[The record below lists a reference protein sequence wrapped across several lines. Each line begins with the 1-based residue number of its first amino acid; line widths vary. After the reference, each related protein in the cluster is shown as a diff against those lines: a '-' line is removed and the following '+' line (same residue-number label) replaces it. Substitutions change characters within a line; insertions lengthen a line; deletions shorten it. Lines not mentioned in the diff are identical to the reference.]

1 MIILCVLIYL
11 AVVAAYVWGNPK
23 AKRVALLCGVVFSEL
38 AVCYCFTISFAF
50 SLLFAVIGCV
60 CIYFYSIQAK
70 ELAHSGKQ
78 KNKYIA
84 AVLAAFLG
92 GLGVHKFYLRKNTL
106 GAIYLFFYWTAI
118 PLVAGVVEAIVLL
131 FMSQEKFEA
140 QYKRSSPVTNENQ
153 RKAERIV
160 KPVESGNAD
169 LESRLVDNNP
179 IATPIGNAE
188 THGCEENFTVT
199 IFNKDGKKYIF
210 PVVDGQIC
218 GFELHGQ
225 GINLSGTYEVG

>member
-1 MIILCVLIYL
+1 MIILCVLCYL
-11 AVVAAYVWGNPK
+11 AVIAAYVWGNPK
-23 AKRVALLCGVVFSEL
+23 TKRVALLCGVIFSEL
-38 AVCYCFTISFAF
+38 AVCYCFTTSFAF
-50 SLLFAVIGCV
+50 SLLFVAIGCV

-70 ELAHSGKQ
+70 ALTHSGKK

-84 AVLAAFLG
+84 AALAAFLG
-92 GLGVHKFYLRKNTL
+92 GLGIHKFYLRKNTL

-118 PLVAGVVEAIVLL
+118 PFVVGVIDAIVLL

-140 QYKRSSPVTNENQ
+140 HYKRSSPIMNEKQ
-153 RKAERIV
+153 HKANRVV
-160 KPVESGNAD
+160 KPIESGNAS
-169 LESRLVDNNP
+169 LESGLMVDNT

-188 THGCEENFTVT
+188 THGCEASFTVT
-199 IFNKDGKKYIF
+199 IFNKDGKKYVF

-218 GFELHGQ
+218 GFELHGH